1 MDLFNCDN
9 FVAAPIQPDMLG
21 GIKGQLLIN
30 LQKLAPLS
38 YMILFVQLRILNS
51 FNNFD
56 FQ

>member
-1 MDLFNCDN
+1 VDLFNCDN

-38 YMILFVQLRILNS
+38 YMILFVQLRIL
-51 FNNFD
+51 F
-56 FQ
+56 